1 MIPKELLSQY
11 QGKKVRYSKGDYVFK
26 IHTKPHFYFQI
37 DSGEL
42 KIYNVNSEGKEFIQS
57 IFSTNRI
64 LGEAAILGEFMT
76 YPTNCIALTEA
87 ILWQLSKKNFLMLLN
102 NHPKIHFLISKN
114 LANRFYYKSMIAKE
128 VSFENPEHRIITL
141 LLYLKHFIYNS
152 QEPFEYCVELSRQDI
167 ANLTGLRVE
176 TVIRSVKKLEAN
188 NRLIIRNH
196 KIHL

>member
-1 MIPKELLSQY
+1 
-11 QGKKVRYSKGDYVFK
+11 
-26 IHTKPHFYFQI
+26 
-37 DSGEL
+37 L

-102 NHPKIHFLISKN
+102 NHPKIYFLISKN
-114 LANRFYYKSMIAKE
+114 LAKRFYYKSMIAKE

>member
-1 MIPKELLSQY
+1 
-11 QGKKVRYSKGDYVFK
+11 
-26 IHTKPHFYFQI
+26 
-37 DSGEL
+37 
-42 KIYNVNSEGKEFIQS
+42 
-57 IFSTNRI
+57 
-64 LGEAAILGEFMT
+64 MT

-102 NHPKIHFLISKN
+102 DHPKIHFLISKN

-176 TVIRSVKKLEAN
+176 TVIRSVKK
-188 NRLIIRNH
+188 IRS
-196 KIHL
+196 